1 MKRISHKQ
9 ITHLDPNWIKIKIE
23 SFLREDAP
31 NGDITSGSIIS
42 TEKKIHAKMIS
53 ADDLVFCGK
62 AIIPYCFPD
71 SCNVK
76 VHFEE
81 GASLKT
87 NQIIADIH
95 GPAIDVLTCERVTLN
110 LIQRLCGISTE
121 TKRYISLKRFSSF
134 G

>member
-31 NGDITSGSIIS
+31 RGDITSGCIIS

-62 AIIPYCFPD
+62 AIIYSLYILRLLRF
-71 SCNVK
+71 NVQCCGSRFCK
-76 VHFEE
+76 S
-81 GASLKT
+81 AK
-87 NQIIADIH
+87 
-95 GPAIDVLTCERVTLN
+95 RV
-110 LIQRLCGISTE
+110 
-121 TKRYISLKRFSSF
+121 YITAQAYAES
-134 G
+134 